1 MIMKIIN
8 SEEHLCTCCME
19 KHEVKTVLVREQAT
33 FKNVKIT
40 YDAVYFY
47 CDTAV
52 PVYEKIP
59 VLRLIALFHKILELW

>member
-47 CDTAV
+47 CDTAEGYGSRCRLRY
-52 PVYEKIP
+52 PVH
-59 VLRLIALFHKILELW
+59 ALL